1 MVCLL
6 DKKSLKTLIN
16 YLGKVLYKK
25 VDKYRRSEGRC
36 KYYINSD
43 LLCQGMYITLP
54 ITYSIA
60 KGRLSITKHDNKIF
74 FGIENLL
81 KVDVNYDRF
90 EDYFID
96 NLTSWFMWFKNG
108 EKYDYTTRKAAS
120 EDVWKYW
127 NEECGGV
134 DRFKEA
140 FKAKK
145 LFFQRGDF
153 EIPCKGLDP
162 KIIPIASLDLDD
174 FKLRYCAF
182 KSSDY
187 GSKTAVHDIKIG
199 DGMFEGWS
207 NPYFLSEFDIPRAMF
222 ELYSAVSV
230 SPLDITDK
238 DDGKF
243 DEIVIKVMK
252 KLGYSI

>member
-1 MVCLL
+1 MVCGL

-25 VDKYRRSEGRC
+25 VCKYRRSEGC
-36 KYYINSD
+36 YKYYLSSD
-43 LLCQGMYITLP
+43 LLFKGVYINLST
-54 ITYSIA
+54 TYSIS

-81 KVDVNYDRF
+81 EVEVNYDRF

-96 NLTSWFMWFKNG
+96 SLTSWLMWFKSG
-108 EKYDYTTRKAAS
+108 EKYDYTTRREIS
-120 EDVWKYW
+120 EAVWKYW

-140 FKAKK
+140 LKDKK
-145 LFFQRGDF
+145 LFFQRGDL
-153 EIPCKGLDP
+153 EIPCKGLDS

-187 GSKTAVHDIKIG
+187 GSKTAVHDIKIE
-199 DGMFEGWS
+199 DSVFKGWS
-207 NPYFLSEFDIPRAMF
+207 SPYFLSEFGIPYGLF
-222 ELYSAVSV
+222 ELCSAVSV

-243 DEIVIKVMK
+243 DGIVKRVLKEM
-252 KLGYSI
+252 GY